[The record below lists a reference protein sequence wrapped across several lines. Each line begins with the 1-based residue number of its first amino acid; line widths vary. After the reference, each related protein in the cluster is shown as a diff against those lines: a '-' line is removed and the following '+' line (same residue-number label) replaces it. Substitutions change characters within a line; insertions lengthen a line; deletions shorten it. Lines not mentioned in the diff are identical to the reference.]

1 MATRAGGGQWP
12 GLIGAG
18 RLGVGVVKGCRGSRE
33 AEKGWGSGVGG
44 CTGGGHNTWTKPIA
58 FQYYHV
64 VVCSLLFSLEKYV
77 SLL

>member
-1 MATRAGGGQWP
+1 MGPER
-12 GLIGAG
+12 LRKG
-18 RLGVGVVKGCRGSRE
+18 RGEGVM
-33 AEKGWGSGVGG
+33 G

-58 FQYYHV
+58 YQYYHV